1 MKIKTLRIKPVSSSE
16 LNKSG
21 SAEIKLAKVRVE
33 HNVGNYFFV
42 KMYFSP
48 EQF

>member
-21 SAEIKLAKVRVE
+21 GAEIKLAKVRVD
-33 HNVGNYFFV
+33 HNVSIYFFCEKV
-42 KMYFSP
+42 F
-48 EQF
+48 